1 MAQDKSAIKVEIS
14 HKTIIFTTVFLI
26 ALWFVIQIKE
36 IIILLFL
43 STILLSALL
52 KPVEWLSNKRIPRV
66 VAVLLV
72 YILVISIIAFV
83 IATIVPALIS
93 QSSAFISKLPQI
105 ISSIDEFLVFHKIPV
120 ENLSQL
126 IARQFQQI
134 AGNVVEISKTIV
146 SSIILVITL
155 FVITFYF
162 LLEWKKFLRLFASPF
177 SGKQEKLVT
186 NIINKVENGLG
197 KWVRG
202 QLSLSMI
209 VGVLSYAGLL
219 ILGIPYALPLA
230 LIAGILEIVPIVG
243 PIVSAIPATLV
254 GLSLSPIAALS
265 TIALF
270 IIVQQLENHIFVP
283 LIMSRVV
290 GLQPP
295 VVIITLLIGAK
306 IGGIGGAFLS
316 VPIVVVAKII
326 IQEILKEDQ
335 EFEDGLIE
343 K

>member
-14 HKTIIFTTVFLI
+14 HKTIIFTTLFLI

-52 KPVEWLSNKRIPRV
+52 KPVDWINNRRVPRV
-66 VAVLLV
+66 IAVLVV
-72 YILVISIIAFV
+72 YILILAIIVFV
-83 IATIVPALIS
+83 IGTIIPPLVS

-105 ISSIDEFLVFHKIPV
+105 VSNVDEFLIFHKIPI

-126 IARQFQQI
+126 IAHQFQQI
-134 AGNVVEISKTIV
+134 AGNVVEISKTIF

-155 FVITFYF
+155 LVITFYF

-177 SGKQEKLVT
+177 SGKQEKVVI

-197 KWVRG
+197 RWVRG
-202 QLSLSMI
+202 QLSLSII
-209 VGVLSYAGLL
+209 VGILSYIGLL

-230 LIAGILEIVPIVG
+230 LIAGILEIIPIVG
-243 PIVSAIPATLV
+243 PIISAIPATLV
-254 GLSLSPIAALS
+254 ALSLSPIVAIS

-270 IIVQQLENHIFVP
+270 IVVQQLENHIFVP
-283 LIMSRVV
+283 LIMSRVI

-295 VVIITLLIGAK
+295 IVIITLLIGAK

-316 VPIVVVAKII
+316 MPIIVVAKII
-326 IQEILKEDQ
+326 IQEIFKED
-335 EFEDGLIE
+335 EELEDGLSE
-343 K
+343 E